1 MHVEHE
7 KYFINPPPG
16 SAAAR
21 AVEFGIDLT
30 LTLENLRLT
39 PEERIRKLDD
49 HLAGIAKMK
58 ATPKHLGRPNHVVAI
73 AELEAI
79 QEYLTIEQNERE
91 NMVDDEPL
99 TSS

>member
-1 MHVEHE
+1 MKVENE
-7 KYFINPPPG
+7 DYFLNPPPG

-49 HLAGIAKMK
+49 HLAGIAWLK
-58 ATPKHLGRPNHVVAI
+58 
-73 AELEAI
+73 
-79 QEYLTIEQNERE
+79 E
-91 NMVDDEPL
+91 NARLKPPLKTTADE
-99 TSS
+99 TR

>member
-1 MHVEHE
+1 MKKEVED
-7 KYFINPPPG
+7 YFLNPPPG

-49 HLAGIAKMK
+49 HLAGIAWLKENARLKPPLK
-58 ATPKHLGRPNHVVAI
+58 ATA
-73 AELEAI
+73 
-79 QEYLTIEQNERE
+79 
-91 NMVDDEPL
+91 DE
-99 TSS
+99 TS